1 MNAPANDGL
10 GDQNIQETRYWIYT
24 PGWRADAWDDMRK
37 HRVLGYGW
45 KEIGDL
51 RGGEYPTRESIKAAL
66 RKDAAITHD
75 ARDSSLGLWNVA
87 HTMQPGDI
95 VFVRK
100 GIRTIIGWGLIT
112 GGYRYDPTTLPDFPH
127 QVPVDWHDC
136 GEIPWTHPRTL
147 GRKTL
152 TDITQQTWKIQ
163 VINDLLE
170 GDDTEIESQE
180 QPLVSYSPSDFLH
193 DAYLP
198 AETYNTIC
206 ALLTRKKNVILQGPP
221 GVGKTFLAKRLA
233 YSLMGEKDPSRVK
246 MVQFHQSYSY
256 EDFIV
261 GLRPTQSGFD
271 LHFGPFYQFCQDAME
286 DPERDYYFII
296 DEINRGNLSK
306 IFGELFMLIE
316 ADKRGWKNTLQLLYA
331 DEQFYVPENVHVI
344 GLMNTADRSIAA
356 VDYALRRRFA
366 FVDIPAAFGSQGF
379 VDYQRS
385 LSSPV
390 FDRLVHAVQQINQ
403 TISEDLALGAG
414 YCIGHSY
421 LCNLGVDEIAAGELK
436 DIVSYE
442 LAPLLHEYWF
452 DAPETAAE
460 QVELLTRALQ

>member
-1 MNAPANDGL
+1 M
-10 GDQNIQETRYWIYT
+10 GDENLDSHRTWIYT
-24 PGWRADAWDDMRK
+24 PGDNAYMWEEFRESALIGLGHSELENLDDREK
-37 HRVLGYGW
+37 
-45 KEIGDL
+45 
-51 RGGEYPTRESIKAAL
+51 YPTKEHLLVALGESGMYGSRPTNTVKN
-66 RKDAAITHD
+66 
-75 ARDSSLGLWNVA
+75 LWDFV
-87 HTMQPGDI
+87 HIMRPGDVI
-95 VFVRK
+95 FVRK
-100 GIRTIIGWGLIT
+100 GAIGNPKVLARGVIT
-112 GGYRYDPTTLPDFPH
+112 GDYEYAPDKFSDFPH
-127 QVPVDWHDC
+127 LRAVR
-136 GEIPWTHPRTL
+136 WTHT
-147 GRKTL
+147 GEWAWQHGNFHFKTL
-152 TDITQQTWKIQ
+152 VDTTNQTGR
-163 VINDLLE
+163 VSLLNALVAGEDEDLPDAPLSLLPVYGHLE
-170 GDDTEIESQE
+170 
-180 QPLVSYSPSDFLH
+180 FLR

-206 ALLTRKKNVILQGPP
+206 ALLSRKKNVILQGPP

-261 GLRPTQSGFD
+261 GLRPTQTGFE
-271 LHFGPFYQFCQDAME
+271 LRYGPFYEFCEAAKD
-286 DPERDYYFII
+286 DLERDYYFII

-366 FVDIPAAFGSQGF
+366 FVDIPAAFGSEGF
-379 VDYQRS
+379 ADYQRS

-436 DIVSYE
+436 DIVFYE

-460 QVELLTRALQ
+460 KVELLTRALQ

>member
-1 MNAPANDGL
+1 M
-10 GDQNIQETRYWIYT
+10 
-24 PGWRADAWDDMRK
+24 
-37 HRVLGYGW
+37 
-45 KEIGDL
+45 
-51 RGGEYPTRESIKAAL
+51 
-66 RKDAAITHD
+66 
-75 ARDSSLGLWNVA
+75 
-87 HTMQPGDI
+87 
-95 VFVRK
+95 
-100 GIRTIIGWGLIT
+100 
-112 GGYRYDPTTLPDFPH
+112 
-127 QVPVDWHDC
+127 
-136 GEIPWTHPRTL
+136 
-147 GRKTL
+147 
-152 TDITQQTWKIQ
+152 
-163 VINDLLE
+163 
-170 GDDTEIESQE
+170 
-180 QPLVSYSPSDFLH
+180 
-193 DAYLP
+193 
-198 AETYNTIC
+198 
-206 ALLTRKKNVILQGPP
+206 QGPP

-385 LSSPV
+385 LNSPV
-390 FDRLVHAVQQINQ
+390 FDRLIHAVQQINQ